1 MTKGLTG
8 IPSLAYV
15 GVNAGSPPNIKMYTR
30 SPNADDSKNF
40 IIGDLWLN
48 TTPTPA
54 TLRELWILV
63 ALLGDYAT
71 WVKILPSTGGGGN
84 LRSDDLL
91 IESPDPTT
99 GAINV
104 YGGEPYLGDTS
115 YINMYTTKLN
125 DYTLY
130 VNLKR
135 SICQP
140 FTNITGTEGVYSLGK
155 VNFLHA
161 FGTNNTFLGLN
172 SVSIP
177 SVDPVNAKNNTVVG
191 AGALTALTLSEN
203 CTVLGYNAAHSVSD
217 GVYVT
222 AIGSGAGSALGP
234 SDSSCIL
241 IGHPGINSDTNLARI
256 GVSGTGDGEID
267 KFYLGGVWNRLPT
280 VGKDTGLMIID
291 ADEKLSTYNTE
302 TNSIL
307 GTDANGNPI
316 ALKGDVGTFLV
327 GHGLLPAD
335 PYPSF
340 LSFKLDDPVTPTVTW
355 ATDPVTGQIILTAH
369 AGGAAGITSVPT
381 DAGTALPAAGVLSIL
396 GGELIETDAATPNAV
411 TVNLTRG
418 ADRQIV
424 VGNTGAAST
433 YRTLLSSDGSIDVDF
448 SNPAQVNLKLLGI
461 PPVGGVNYLMD
472 HALLH
477 VPPISNGIQIE
488 QGANITTVGDALNA
502 KITVAVTDS
511 VELPSGH
518 LLTRDYI
525 ETTAG
530 DIISDAGNLRL
541 PVTTATGT
549 QGVIMFGAIPVIH
562 CRGGSSTSNIFVGP
576 YNNNFATLDTASATY
591 NSSLGRD
598 NLKSLTTSAY
608 NTALGGKVLDALTS
622 GYGNNTSCG
631 YSSGSRLL
639 TGAFNTYL
647 GEFAGY
653 DNTGSESHN
662 LYIRNKGVP
671 LENRCI
677 RIGTDGEV
685 NGGQTACYIA
695 AIHGKTPGPS
705 AEMVTIGSDGKLGTT
720 GIPSGGA
727 TTFVTDSGTATVSG
741 TTIQI
746 KGGYNVNTSGATNIV
761 TVNLDDSV
769 LQPITNETG
778 TQGVYAM
785 GTKGATTYETN
796 RFMHAW
802 GGGVGMTGYNTFL
815 GYKNGRIDPD
825 AIGLN
830 NTVVGA
836 LALDA
841 YKSSSNCV
849 AIGKNSMTNAT
860 SSSNST
866 CVGSGSGSELTTGGS
881 NLLLGL
887 NSGNAYTTESNNIT
901 LAHGGVAAD
910 SRTMR
915 LGYDTQWNWVVSK
928 GYPNGHGVMTTTGT
942 TSAYLYGAFNSDVD
956 ETAAPVYVDKT
967 GKLGTNGGV
976 SYAYHQAASIV
987 DVTGDGTLY
996 VFGTASPL
1004 VKDFDATGVV
1014 TVGGADAPAYFT
1026 APFPGKY
1033 FFSAT
1038 ITYDIPALPVPPP
1051 APRILSPLY
1060 LLAKKV
1066 GATATTSY
1074 MFATFI
1080 PTPLI
1085 GVAQQASEI
1094 VTAEIFLDK
1103 DETVQWACRV
1113 ENMTK
1118 RIGIIHANVVAYGGL
1133 AYTCWATYFTGH
1145 RVG

>member
-1 MTKGLTG
+1 MMQGKSG
-8 IPSLAYV
+8 LAYV
-15 GVNAGSPPNIKMYTR
+15 GVNALQPPDVSYSDRAPTTNDYIGYGLMHLWHVVTGSPHTYQLWYL
-30 SPNADDSKNF
+30 ADKSAG
-40 IIGDLWLN
+40 I
-48 TTPTPA
+48 
-54 TLRELWILV
+54 
-63 ALLGDYAT
+63 AT
-71 WVKILPSTGGGGN
+71 WLQLYPNTAGGGGN
-84 LRSDDLL
+84 LRSEDLL
-91 IESPDPTT
+91 IESPDPST

-140 FTNITGTEGVYSLGK
+140 FTNVTGTEGVYSLGK

-177 SVDPVNAKNNTVVG
+177 SVDPVNAKNNTAIG
-191 AGALTALTLSEN
+191 SGALTALTLSEN

-280 VGKDTGLMIID
+280 AGKDTGLVIID
-291 ADEKLSTYNTE
+291 EDEKLSTYNTE

-355 ATDPVTGQIILTAH
+355 ATDPITGQIILTAH

-381 DAGTALPAAGVLSIL
+381 DAGIALPAAGVLSIL
-396 GGELIETDAATPNAV
+396 GGELIETDAATPNTV

-448 SNPAQVNLKLLGI
+448 SNPAQVNLKLLGV
-461 PPVGGVNYLMD
+461 PPVGGINYLMD

-631 YSSGSRLL
+631 YASGSRLL

-685 NGGQTACYIA
+685 DGGQTACYIA
-695 AIHGKTPGPS
+695 AIHGKTPGPTPK
-705 AEMVTIGSDGKLGTT
+705 MVTIGSDGKLGTT

-727 TTFVTDSGTATVSG
+727 TTFNTDSGTATVSG

-746 KGGYNVNTSGATNIV
+746 KGGYNIGTRGATNIV
-761 TVNLDDSV
+761 TVDVDGSIQQGNTTSGGAGIYAL
-769 LQPITNETG
+769 G
-778 TQGVYAM
+778 TR
-785 GTKGATTYETN
+785 GANTYTTN
-796 RFMHAW
+796 RFMHNY
-802 GGGVGMTGYNTFL
+802 GTSSTYL
-815 GYKNGRIDPD
+815 GYQAGPISGAGGTHCTGLGFNALMKVAGGANQVAVGR
-825 AIGLN
+825 
-830 NTVVGA
+830 TVLGA
-836 LALDA
+836 A
-841 YKSSSNCV
+841 
-849 AIGKNSMTNAT
+849 TT
-860 SSSNST
+860 SSRCT
-866 CVGSGSGSELTTGGS
+866 ALGSVAGTNVTTGNNNVLVGFS
-881 NLLLGL
+881 A
-887 NSGNAYTTESNNIT
+887 GNAYTTESHNII
-901 LAHGGVAAD
+901 LGGSDSASVSDAAVAGD
-910 SRTMR
+910 SRVMR
-915 LGYDTQWNWVVSK
+915 LGFNTQWSVPTPTPHDPDPVETK
-928 GYPNGHGVMTTTGT
+928 TVTGT
-942 TSAYLYGAFNSDVD
+942 DSTYIYGIYRSTVD
-956 ETAAPVYVDKT
+956 ASGTPVYVDRT
-967 GKLGTNGGV
+967 GKLGTEGGAMFAV
-976 SYAYHQAASIV
+976 RQTTTLTN
-987 DVTGDGTLY
+987 VTGDGTFY
-996 VFGTASPL
+996 KFGTSGGL
-1004 VKDFDATGVV
+1004 TIDFDNTSSLS
-1014 TVGGADAPAYFT
+1014 GGSSSTLIFT
-1026 APFPGKY
+1026 APYYGKY
-1033 FFSAT
+1033 CFVATVTYSIPKVVAPVRVEPIYVVTSNISYVYTNYLPAGSTAT
-1038 ITYDIPALPVPPP
+1038 IQYV
-1051 APRILSPLY
+1051 
-1060 LLAKKV
+1060 
-1066 GATATTSY
+1066 
-1074 MFATFI
+1074 
-1080 PTPLI
+1080 
-1085 GVAQQASEI
+1085 SEI
-1094 VTAEIFLDK
+1094 VHCIVYLDAG
-1103 DETVQWACRV
+1103 DTVWFGCYAGNSSAAKNLSIPAYLTLPVSPYSYCYGTHF
-1113 ENMTK
+1113 EGY
-1118 RIGIIHANVVAYGGL
+1118 RIS
-1133 AYTCWATYFTGH
+1133 
-1145 RVG
+1145 

>member
-30 SPNADDSKNF
+30 SPNPDDSKNF

-54 TLRELWILV
+54 ALRELWILV

-91 IESPDPTT
+91 IESPDPAT

-104 YGGEPYLGDTS
+104 YGGEPYGGDAE
-115 YINMYTTKLN
+115 YINMYTNRL
-125 DYTLY
+125 DDHTLY

-135 SICQP
+135 SINQP
-140 FTNITGTEGVYSLGK
+140 FTNVTGSEGVYSLGK

-161 FGTNNTFLGLN
+161 YGTNNTFLGLN
-172 SVSIP
+172 GVSIP
-177 SVDPVNAKNNTVVG
+177 TINPALATNNTSCG
-191 AGALTALTLSEN
+191 AGALHNLNESSN
-203 CTVLGYNAAHSVSD
+203 CVAIGYNAADKTSD
-217 GVYVT
+217 GVHII
-222 AIGSGAGSALGP
+222 AIGANSGSALDP

-241 IGHPGINSDTNLARI
+241 IGHPGKNTESNATHI
-256 GVSGTGDGEID
+256 GVSGAGDGEVNKCYI
-267 KFYLGGVWNRLPT
+267 GGIWNVLP
-280 VGKDTGLMIID
+280 VPGRDTGLVIID
-291 ADEKLSTYNTE
+291 DEDKLCTYNTE
-302 TNSIL
+302 INSIL

-316 ALKGDVGTFLV
+316 AIKGAVGTVLT

-335 PYPSF
+335 PTPEF
-340 LSFKLDDPVTPTVTW
+340 LPITSSGGTVTIS
-355 ATDPVTGQIILTAH
+355 TDPITGSINLE
-369 AGGAAGITSVPT
+369 AAGVAGLVQLTT
-381 DAGTALPAAGVLSIL
+381 DAGVALPLAGNINVL
-396 GGELIETDAATPNAV
+396 GGELIKTDAAVANTV
-411 TVNLTRG
+411 TVNLKRG
-418 ADRQIV
+418 ADGQII
-424 VGNTGAAST
+424 VGNTAAAST
-433 YRTLLSSDGSIDVDF
+433 YRDLICSDGSLSVDF
-448 SNPAQVNLKLLGI
+448 SNPAQVDLKVVGI
-461 PPVGGVNYLMD
+461 PPVGGINYLMD

-477 VPPISNGIQIE
+477 VPPIANGIQIE

-502 KITVAVTDS
+502 KITVSVTDS

-530 DIISDAGNLRL
+530 DMIIDAGNLRL
-541 PVTTATGT
+541 PATNNTGT
-549 QGVIMFGAIPVIH
+549 EGVIRFNNTAVLHCYGAA
-562 CRGGSSTSNIFVGP
+562 STSNIFVGP
-576 YNNNFATLDTASATY
+576 VCGNYTTLDTASSTF
-591 NSSLGRD
+591 NSGLGRD
-598 NLKSLTTSAY
+598 SLKSLTTSAY
-608 NTALGGKVLDALTS
+608 NTACGAKIFDALTS
-622 GYGNNTSCG
+622 GYGNNTGLG
-631 YSSGSRLL
+631 YAAGSKLV
-639 TGAFNTYL
+639 TGAYNTFL

-653 DNTGSESHN
+653 NCTGSDSHN
-662 LYIRNKGVP
+662 VHIRNAGVAGD
-671 LENRCI
+671 NRTI
-677 RIGTDGEV
+677 RIGTDGAV
-685 NGGQTACYIA
+685 DGGQTSCYIA
-695 AIHGKTPGPS
+695 AIYNKVPGPS

-727 TTFVTDSGTATVSG
+727 ATFVTDSGTATVSG

-769 LQPITNETG
+769 LQPITNATG

-815 GYKNGRIDPD
+815 GYKNGRIDPA

-830 NTVVGA
+830 NTIVGA
-836 LALDA
+836 LAFDA
-841 YKSSSNCV
+841 YTSASNCV

-860 SSSNST
+860 TSSSTT
-866 CVGSGSGSELTTGGS
+866 CVGSGSGSALTTGGS

-901 LAHGGVAAD
+901 LAHGGVAGD

-915 LGYDTQWNWVVSK
+915 LGYDTQWNWVIDKSH
-928 GYPNGHGVMTTTGT
+928 PNGYGAMTTTGT

-1014 TVGGADAPAYFT
+1014 TVGGGGAPAFFK

-1051 APRILSPLY
+1051 APVIVSPLY

-1080 PTPLI
+1080 PKPLV

-1103 DETVQWACRV
+1103 DETVRWACRV

-1118 RIGIIHANVVAYGGL
+1118 RIGIKHANVVTYGGL

>member
-1 MTKGLTG
+1 MFYGNTGLQSLGVSAKNPPDMSISDHRPTENDYTLYREKHLWFVDLATTPKTYEVYFLASKENYKALWLK
-8 IPSLAYV
+8 IYPS
-15 GVNAGSPPNIKMYTR
+15 AGS
-30 SPNADDSKNF
+30 
-40 IIGDLWLN
+40 
-48 TTPTPA
+48 
-54 TLRELWILV
+54 V
-63 ALLGDYAT
+63 
-71 WVKILPSTGGGGN
+71 GGY
-84 LRSDDLL
+84 LRSDDLG
-91 IESPDPTT
+91 IEEPNPATN
-99 GAINV
+99 AINV

-140 FTNITGTEGVYSLGK
+140 FTNVTGTEGVYSLGK

-177 SVDPVNAKNNTVVG
+177 SVDPVNAKNNTAIG

-241 IGHPGINSDTNLARI
+241 IGHPGVNSDTNLARI
-256 GVSGTGDGEID
+256 GVSGTGAGEID

-280 VGKDTGLMIID
+280 AGKDTGLVIID
-291 ADEKLSTYNTE
+291 EDEKLSTYNTE

-355 ATDPVTGQIILTAH
+355 TTDPVTGQIVLTAH

-418 ADRQIV
+418 SNNQII
-424 VGNTGAAST
+424 VGNTSAAST

-502 KITVAVTDS
+502 KITVSVTDS

-530 DIISDAGNLRL
+530 DLKADAGNLVL
-541 PVTTATGT
+541 PATNNTGT
-549 QGVIMFGAIPVIH
+549 QGVIMFGAVPVIH
-562 CRGGSSTSNIFVGP
+562 CRGAASTSNIFVGP

-631 YSSGSRLL
+631 YASGSRLL

-677 RIGTDGEV
+677 RIGTDGAV
-685 NGGQTACYIA
+685 DGGQTACYIA
-695 AIHGKTPGPS
+695 AIYGKTPGPS

-727 TTFVTDSGTATVSG
+727 TLFQTNSGTATVSG
-741 TTIQI
+741 TTIKI
-746 KGGYNVNTSGATNIV
+746 YGGYNIGTRGTGNTVLID
-761 TVNLDDSV
+761 LDDNIGQSTTSFYCLGSRGSPV
-769 LQPITNETG
+769 PSTG
-778 TQGVYAM
+778 
-785 GTKGATTYETN
+785 
-796 RFMHAW
+796 RFMHATGTSSTYLGLLAGSYTLP
-802 GGGVGMTGYNTFL
+802 GGTHCVG
-815 GYKNGRIDPD
+815 
-825 AIGLN
+825 IG
-830 NTVVGA
+830 
-836 LALDA
+836 
-841 YKSSSNCV
+841 
-849 AIGKNSMTNAT
+849 TNALK
-860 SSSNST
+860 SVS
-866 CVGSGSGSELTTGGS
+866 GGS
-881 NLLLGL
+881 NLVAIG
-887 NSGNAYTTESNNIT
+887 SGAASNITSSAGGIFIGPSAGSVYTTARNNIIIGNGGTVLSTESAETYTTRIGYREVWST
-901 LAHGGVAAD
+901 LAPTHTDPDPVPV
-910 SRTMR
+910 
-915 LGYDTQWNWVVSK
+915 L
-928 GYPNGHGVMTTTGT
+928 TTAGT
-942 TSAYLYGAFNSDVD
+942 NATYLYGVFNKDVD
-956 ETAAPVYVDKT
+956 YSALPVYVDQN
-967 GKLGTNGGV
+967 GKLGTNATG
-976 SYAYHQAASIV
+976 YACLYAQVTDIAN
-987 DVTGDGTLY
+987 VTGDGTVYYL
-996 VFGTASPL
+996 GTSSGPTLFTKKYDSFPAGKI
-1004 VKDFDATGVV
+1004 VA
-1014 TVGGADAPAYFT
+1014 GGGTTRFRIYAPVS
-1026 APFPGKY
+1026 GKY
-1033 FFSAT
+1033 CIGAYVRYYN
-1038 ITYDIPALPVPPP
+1038 IPP
-1051 APRILSPLY
+1051 APAPTVARIDCLTVYTSNGNYQYSATPYTGTTTTAVVSESVVIYVY
-1060 LLAKKV
+1060 LDANDNVYFSGQLTSATGAKNV
-1066 GATATTSY
+1066 GISGTSS
-1074 MFATFI
+1074 T
-1080 PTPLI
+1080 
-1085 GVAQQASEI
+1085 
-1094 VTAEIFLDK
+1094 
-1103 DETVQWACRV
+1103 
-1113 ENMTK
+1113 
-1118 RIGIIHANVVAYGGL
+1118 GG
-1133 AYTCWATYFTGH
+1133 YVATYIYAY
-1145 RVG
+1145 RIA